1 MRTRGWKMQKK
12 NVTRPMSRFEERFR
26 AARFRQERE
35 FIEAIVSGIVVFLF
49 IIIGGVLSG

>member
-1 MRTRGWKMQKK
+1 
-12 NVTRPMSRFEERFR
+12 MSRFEERFR
-26 AARFRQERE
+26 ATRFRQERE

>member
-1 MRTRGWKMQKK
+1 
-12 NVTRPMSRFEERFR
+12 MSRFEERFR